1 MKTAFCFLFLMC
13 LVASAQDDQDR
24 DYSETNGPLEL
35 SGENEEIKMPWL
47 AGLGWL
53 VRVWV

>member
-1 MKTAFCFLFLMC
+1 MC
-13 LVASAQDDQDR
+13 LVASDQDEFTR
-24 DYSETNGPLEL
+24 DYSESGIPLEF
-35 SGENEEIKMPWL
+35 SGEKEEIKTPWL

>member
-24 DYSETNGPLEL
+24 DYSETSGPFEL
-35 SGENEEIKMPWL
+35 SGENEEIKTPWL

-53 VRVWV
+53 VRVWI